1 MNNFLSLKKPSFLIV
16 IFILG
21 MAFNQCKKPGADPVP
36 PNPAPVIN
44 SFNLDSVSM
53 TSASLSFSVA
63 NASLT
68 KISLDGGTAE
78 VATGGKHTFTGLTA
92 GKAYK
97 ATLVAS
103 ASDGR
108 SVNRSVDF
116 ITASSSLKIDSFK
129 VSQITESGASFAFAT
144 SGNSALTERTL
155 TNLITGQSVNV
166 LAIGNYNAT
175 GLTSSTDYKFALSVK
190 DQSGNAK
197 ADTVA
202 FRTLDK
208 KSTWFKRPEVEYANP
223 FAIVGGAISNKL
235 TLKFTNTSA
244 GAKTLPSL
252 KANFGDYGVAVKML
266 RYRVA
271 GGRWIVLAPTGAN
284 GEIEFKN
291 LPLASGLNT
300 IEAYFSI
307 KPGSGV
313 SNGVGLFFKF
323 TGLDD
328 GEGGKLPSDGSFQ
341 NEVIVG
347 QVDANT
353 QASAILPNPGIFVVT
368 LAGSIGRP
376 PNSQS
381 YGQSSMFSF
390 GFKMTGPAR
399 AVVGGIKLKNP
410 FAPFAGLDY
419 APILYW
425 DNNPMNGSPYETF
438 TSFLWGDGKKTI
450 DVDFPDL
457 DYRAIVSDGV
467 KANQYNLII
476 SFRNLSSTWFDSE
489 NYTPG
494 EHGFILESKYD
505 IRILNSSGQ
514 VLDISDIKVYKNN
527 QVYLTD

>member
-97 ATLVAS
+97 ATLIAS

-108 SVNRSVDF
+108 NASRSIDF
-116 ITASSSLKIDSFK
+116 STASSNLKIDSFK
-129 VSQITESGASFAFAT
+129 VSLVTDVSASFAFAT
-144 SGNSALTERTL
+144 SSNSPITERTL
-155 TNLITGQSVNV
+155 KNLNTGQSVNV

-208 KSTWFKRPEVEYANP
+208 KSTWFKSPQVEYANP

-244 GAKTLPSL
+244 GSKTLHSL

-271 GGRWIVLAPTGAN
+271 GGRWKVLAPTGAN

-291 LPLASGLNT
+291 LPLTPGLNT

-313 SNGVGLFFKF
+313 NNGVGLFFKF
-323 TGLDD
+323 TSLDD

-353 QASAILPNPGIFVVT
+353 PASAILPNPGIIFVS
-368 LAGSIGRP
+368 LNGSIQAP
-376 PNSQS
+376 PNSGYS
-381 YGQSSMFSF
+381 QSSMFSF
-390 GFKMTGPAR
+390 NFKMTGPRKAI
-399 AVVGGIKLKNP
+399 VGGIKLKNP
-410 FAPFAGLDY
+410 FAGFAGLLY
-419 APILYW
+419 SPILYFD
-425 DNNPMNGSPYETF
+425 DNRVEDGATYETF
-438 TSFLWGDGKKTI
+438 DSFVWGEGKKTI
-450 DVDFPDL
+450 DITFPPFE
-457 DYRAIVSDGV
+457 YQKIVSDGV
-467 KANQYNLII
+467 KSSQYNLNI
-476 SFRNLSSTWFDSE
+476 SYKNPTNVMFDSE

-494 EHGFILESKYD
+494 EHSFILESKYD

-514 VLDISDIKVYKNN
+514 VLDLSDITVYKNN